1 MAEWS
6 VPGYT
11 QLKALGS
18 GGFGDVVVAKHDASG
33 VLVAIKYLHQNLLAD
48 PGFVAM
54 FRDEAAVLA
63 SIDDSNVVRL
73 YEYVESP
80 EGAAIVMELI
90 PGISLQEILSYQG
103 TTTPEAALAV
113 LHGSLLGLAA
123 AHGRDVVHRDY
134 KPPNVLVNGEGVS
147 KLTDFGLAARTGQR
161 PIPAGT
167 LAYVAPEQ
175 IAGAPAT
182 PASDVYSATA
192 TFYECL
198 TGSPPFAG
206 GSADLLRQ
214 HQLQPVPLDPVPA
227 PLQPL
232 VAAGMAKDPER
243 RPGNAL
249 SFIDQLQTAASAG
262 YGEDWHERGRSHLA
276 EAALLLAALWP
287 TDPPPTIQDTAV
299 ERIPLLQRARLLL
312 RRIGP
317 LRAAVAIAA
326 AIVIAAATTALASA
340 RSHPPTTLNGALVG
354 RSVLLMPQH
363 LAIKKH
369 YNNGEERYT
378 ADWGACPV
386 SVKPRLKPRGDARY
400 TVSFPNP
407 PNTLQFVQAYEPPRD
422 LHRAL
427 ESHPTVKAGCMPVL
441 GSSPPTTGPPTT
453 GPPTTGPP
461 TTGPP
466 TTKPSTPPTL
476 TLPPDQ
482 TVEATGPDGATVT
495 YTVVARDAQGRTL
508 TPRCSPAPGAV
519 FPLGTTTVNC
529 SVTDSDGRTATRS
542 FTVTVQDTTPPT
554 LNLPGD
560 QTVNESTSSDG
571 VNVSYTVTA
580 TDLVDGPVTPRC
592 SPPSPSFFAAGNT
605 TTVNCSAT
613 DAHGNTATG
622 SFTIT
627 VMYTPPPP
635 GQGFSH
641 TPALDPNFITASPI
655 GTEMAPYGPSER
667 TNLADDEH
675 A

>member
-11 QLKALGS
+11 QLKTLGS
-18 GGFGDVVVAKHDASG
+18 GGFGDVVVAKHDPSG
-33 VLVAIKYLHQNLLAD
+33 VLVAIKYLHQDLLAD

-63 SIDDSNVVRL
+63 SMDDPNVVRL

-90 PGISLQEILSYQG
+90 PGVSLGEILSYQG
-103 TTTPEAALAV
+103 RTTPEAALAV

-123 AHGRDVVHRDY
+123 AHDRGVVHRDY

-147 KLTDFGLAARTGQR
+147 KLTDFGLAARTGER
-161 PIPAGT
+161 PVPAGT

-206 GSADLLRQ
+206 ESAALLRQ
-214 HQLQPVPLDPVPA
+214 HQLQPVPLDLVPA

-287 TDPPPTIQDTAV
+287 ADPPPTVQGTAV
-299 ERIPLLQRARLLL
+299 ERISLLERGRPLL

-317 LRAAVAIAA
+317 LRVAIAIAA
-326 AIVIAAATTALASA
+326 AVVVAAAAITALASA
-340 RSHPPTTLNGALVG
+340 HSHPPTTLNGALVG
-354 RSVLLMPQH
+354 HSVSLAPQH
-363 LAIKKH
+363 LAVKKH
-369 YNNGEERYT
+369 YKNGEEWYT

-386 SVKPRLKPRGDARY
+386 SVKPRPKPRGDALY

-407 PNTLQFVQAYEPPRD
+407 PNRLQFVQAYEPPRD

-453 GPPTTGPP
+453 GPPTTGHP
-461 TTGPP
+461 TTGHP
-466 TTKPSTPPTL
+466 TTGHPTTVDPTTVHPTSGHPTTGHPTTGHPTTGPPTL

-482 TVEATGPDGATVT
+482 TVEATGPGGATVT
-495 YTVVARDAQGRTL
+495 YAVVARDAQGRTL
-508 TPRCSPAPGAV
+508 TPSCSPAPGSV
-519 FPLGTTTVNC
+519 FPFGTTTVNC
-529 SVTDSDGRTATRS
+529 SVTDSGGRSATGS
-542 FTVTVQDTTPPT
+542 FTVTVQDTTPPSLT
-554 LNLPGD
+554 LPPD
-560 QTVNESTSSDG
+560 QNVVRTIRRETERLST
-571 VNVSYTVTA
+571 TRPRPPRPTA
-580 TDLVDGPVTPRC
+580 W
-592 SPPSPSFFAAGNT
+592 
-605 TTVNCSAT
+605 
-613 DAHGNTATG
+613 TA
-622 SFTIT
+622 
-627 VMYTPPPP
+627 
-635 GQGFSH
+635 
-641 TPALDPNFITASPI
+641 
-655 GTEMAPYGPSER
+655 R
-667 TNLADDEH
+667 
-675 A
+675 